1 MDESVRDRI
10 FAAANELYTEN
21 GKIRFPPVADVR
33 KRAKVDTNDACSAMR
48 EWRRI
53 QGKKTGTVASAAL
66 PQQLQASAL
75 NALVSF
81 WQEATNLASES
92 LITAQA
98 AWDAERQE
106 NEELCQ
112 QIAAECDVQA
122 AELASAR
129 QEIIRLN
136 ALVQQQAS
144 EIEAVRAQ
152 VKQACEER
160 DRAQQGC
167 SETTVRFMETKKRA
181 EDLQQ
186 AVAYAREDATRAR
199 AEADAVRMA
208 HAEQSERIRA
218 EFKQE
223 LETER
228 ARLIQDRQRYEE
240 LATNATTEAGRLRG
254 RLEAMEAIR
263 SAAAP
268 GTATPRRSKR
278 PPDGGAGPAKG
289 A

>member
-21 GKIRFPPVADVR
+21 GKTRFPPVADVR

-112 QIAAECDVQA
+112 QVAAECDAQA
-122 AELASAR
+122 AELGSAR
-129 QEIIRLN
+129 QEIVRLN

-160 DRAQQGC
+160 DRAQQGW
-167 SETTVRFMETKKRA
+167 SEATVRFVEAKKRA

-186 AVAYAREDATRAR
+186 AVAYVREDATRAR
-199 AEADAVRMA
+199 AEADAARLA
-208 HAEQSERIRA
+208 HAEQNERIRA

-240 LATNATTEAGRLRG
+240 LATNATTEAAHLRG

-263 SAAAP
+263 PAAAP